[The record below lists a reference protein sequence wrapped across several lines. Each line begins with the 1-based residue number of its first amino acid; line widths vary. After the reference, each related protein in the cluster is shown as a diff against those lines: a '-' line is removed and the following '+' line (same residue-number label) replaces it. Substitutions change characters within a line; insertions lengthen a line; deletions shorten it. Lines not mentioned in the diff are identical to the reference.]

1 MLVLF
6 CSSWGVGGWVLYI
19 YLDGKPLANLLLY
32 VHFYI
37 IFKYYWT
44 YTHLNLHEIL
54 TIGHY
59 AINNQPIIFFQGYE
73 LFVDFCFQY
82 PWFSESKYG
91 YFRFE
96 EQHYEK
102 QMFIFECWF
111 LIFEIH
117 IQEQTN
123 MFFMSNHR
131 KLGWTN
137 LNYFTVSVVHV
148 QCKYVLD
155 CVCQRYI
162 RFTYLEP
169 NKIRSMDFWK
179 SSIILFP
186 KVIH

>member
-1 MLVLF
+1 M
-6 CSSWGVGGWVLYI
+6 
-19 YLDGKPLANLLLY
+19 
-32 VHFYI
+32 
-37 IFKYYWT
+37 
-44 YTHLNLHEIL
+44 NLHEIL
-54 TIGHY
+54 TIGHKQLT
-59 AINNQPIIFFQGYE
+59 INQLFFQGNE

-82 PWFSESKYG
+82 PCFSESKYG
-91 YFRFE
+91 YFRLE
-96 EQHYEK
+96 EQHYDK
-102 QMFIFECWF
+102 HMFIFECLF
-111 LIFEIH
+111 LIFEIR

-123 MFFMSNHR
+123 MYFMSNHR